1 MTNILGNDLA
11 ANRLVEAIAGS
22 TGSLVQSDTSTSQ
35 LNAIPLLDTGLLGDL
50 PTQDLTGG
58 DIAGQGATLQPILDT
73 ANTTVLDVH
82 EELEILGHELGVP
95 FAVHGVTSTGEAIG
109 LGHIGDP
116 STATDGHTN
125 LVSDVLNAPGDILSE
140 DTDQAIS
147 NVGHDLTDTVNAA
160 AQLKDTLI
168 FPTVGQDPTNPVP
181 ELIQSLGH
189 TVQTLP
195 LLDINGGD
203 SPGNGLLS
211 GSVLDV
217 SHSSTN
223 HLLDIDLGPITSGNN
238 LVLNLLSGTE
248 AGPHHAVE
256 LNILDVGP
264 DGPHL
269 GDLSILTGLGD
280 TGVGGLLNDV
290 LGNVGGA
297 TGGSSGG
304 LLNEVLGTVGSAT
317 GDSSGGL
324 LNGVLGNLGGT
335 AGGSSGGADGLVGH
349 VLSALPVGVGSVL
362 DPGSTS
368 TPATHAPEAPP
379 LHDIA
384 AIPDVVTSLLGNQ
397 HGLLH
402 DTHLI

>member
-116 STATDGHTN
+116 STASDGHTN
-125 LVSDVLNAPGDILSE
+125 LVSNVLNAPGDILSG

-181 ELIQSLGH
+181 ELIQSVGQ

-290 LGNVGGA
+290 LGNVGGT

-368 TPATHAPEAPP
+368 TPATHAPEALP

>member
-116 STATDGHTN
+116 STASDGHTN
-125 LVSDVLNAPGDILSE
+125 LVSDVLNAPGDILSG

-181 ELIQSLGH
+181 ELIQSVGQ

-256 LNILDVGP
+256 LNVLDVGP

-269 GDLSILTGLGD
+269 GDLSVLTGLGD
-280 TGVGGLLNDV
+280 TGV
-290 LGNVGGA
+290 
-297 TGGSSGG
+297 GG

-324 LNGVLGNLGGT
+324 LNGVLGNL
-335 AGGSSGGADGLVGH
+335 GGSSGGADGLVGH

-368 TPATHAPEAPP
+368 TPATHAPEALP

>member
-1 MTNILGNDLA
+1 
-11 ANRLVEAIAGS
+11 
-22 TGSLVQSDTSTSQ
+22 
-35 LNAIPLLDTGLLGDL
+35 
-50 PTQDLTGG
+50 
-58 DIAGQGATLQPILDT
+58 
-73 ANTTVLDVH
+73 
-82 EELEILGHELGVP
+82 
-95 FAVHGVTSTGEAIG
+95 
-109 LGHIGDP
+109 
-116 STATDGHTN
+116 
-125 LVSDVLNAPGDILSE
+125 
-140 DTDQAIS
+140 
-147 NVGHDLTDTVNAA
+147 
-160 AQLKDTLI
+160 
-168 FPTVGQDPTNPVP
+168 
-181 ELIQSLGH
+181 
-189 TVQTLP
+189 VQTLP

-203 SPGNGLLS
+203 SQGNGLLS

-324 LNGVLGNLGGT
+324 LNGVLGNVGGT

-362 DPGSTS
+362 DSGNTS
-368 TPATHAPEAPP
+368 TLATHAPDALP